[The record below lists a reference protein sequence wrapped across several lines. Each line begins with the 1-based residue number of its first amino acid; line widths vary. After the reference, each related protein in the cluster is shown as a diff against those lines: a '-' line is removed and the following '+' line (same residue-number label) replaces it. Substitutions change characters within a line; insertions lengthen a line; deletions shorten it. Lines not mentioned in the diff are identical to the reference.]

1 MGSARLPSL
10 PLDDAASSAL
20 KAAFATFCA
29 GARGDV
35 EAAGAPAGDVERATV
50 EAAGGGVAL
59 HAAPAMLR
67 MCHGKAAPR

>member
-29 GARGDV
+29 GH
-35 EAAGAPAGDVERATV
+35 VERATV

-67 MCHGKAAPR
+67 MCHDKAAPRQAH

>member
-10 PLDDAASSAL
+10 PLDDAASNAL

-29 GARGDV
+29 GH
-35 EAAGAPAGDVERATV
+35 VERATV

-59 HAAPAMLR
+59 HAAPGMLR
-67 MCHGKAAPR
+67 MCYDKAAPRQAH